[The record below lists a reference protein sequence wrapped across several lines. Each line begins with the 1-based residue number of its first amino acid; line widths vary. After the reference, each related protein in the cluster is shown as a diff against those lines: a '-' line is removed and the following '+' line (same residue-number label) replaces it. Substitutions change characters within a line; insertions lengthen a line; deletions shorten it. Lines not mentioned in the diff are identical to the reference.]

1 VKTASFTV
9 KGTAEQ
15 AARWNRASQAEGYA
29 SAGAWMAE
37 AVDAYLKARTRA
49 GRPIPLAWSR
59 GRFAVRFQGE
69 EVTISGFISPPFA
82 STAGTEEGPAC
93 YRGRKRHILVF
104 MPDARIIATLR
115 SYRQC
120 QALASELA
128 PALLRGLP
136 PTQPEGIIER
146 HSREST

>member
-1 VKTASFTV
+1 MKVACFTV
-9 KGTAEQ
+9 KGTAAQSARWKQ
-15 AARWNRASQAEGYA
+15 AAAGEGYA

-37 AVDAYLKARTRA
+37 AVDRYLQARARS

-59 GRFAVRFQGE
+59 GRFAVCFQGE
-69 EVTISGFISPPFA
+69 EVKVSGFISPPFA

-93 YRGRKRHILVF
+93 YRGRHRHILVF

-136 PTQPEGIIER
+136 PAQPEGVIER
-146 HSREST
+146 HRRESS

>member
-1 VKTASFTV
+1 MKTASFTV
-9 KGTAEQ
+9 KGTKEQ

-37 AVDAYLKARTRA
+37 AVDRYLMARVRA
-49 GRPIPLAWSR
+49 GRPLPLAWCR
-59 GRFAVRFQGE
+59 GRFTVRFQGK
-69 EVTISGFISPPFA
+69 EVTISGYISPPFA

-93 YRGRKRHILVF
+93 YAGRRRHILVF
-104 MPDARIIATLR
+104 MPDSRIIATLR

-128 PALLRGLP
+128 PVLLRGELP
-136 PTQPEGIIER
+136 NPR
-146 HSREST
+146 RL

>member
-1 VKTASFTV
+1 MKVATFTV
-9 KGTAEQ
+9 RGTAEQ

-37 AVDAYLKARTRA
+37 AVDRYLTARVRA

-136 PTQPEGIIER
+136 LAQPEGIIDR
-146 HSREST
+146 HRREST

>member
-1 VKTASFTV
+1 MKVATFTV
-9 KGTAEQ
+9 RADARQSVRWKQ
-15 AARWNRASQAEGYA
+15 AAEGEGFASV
-29 SAGAWMAE
+29 GAWVAE
-37 AVDAYLKARTRA
+37 AVDRYLMARIRS

-59 GRFAVRFQGE
+59 GRFLVRFQGE
-69 EVTISGFISPPFA
+69 EVKVSGFISPPFA
-82 STAGTEEGPAC
+82 STAGTDEGPAC

-128 PALLRGLP
+128 PILLRGDLP
-136 PTQPEGIIER
+136 GPPEGIIER
-146 HSREST
+146 HRREAV

>member
-1 VKTASFTV
+1 VKVATFTV
-9 KGTAEQ
+9 RGTAQQ
-15 AARWNRASQAEGYA
+15 ALRWNRASQAEGYA
-29 SAGAWMAE
+29 SAGAWMAD
-37 AVDAYLKARTRA
+37 AVDRYLQARVRA

-69 EVTISGFISPPFA
+69 EVKVSGMISPPFA
-82 STAGTEEGPAC
+82 STSGTEEGPAC
-93 YRGRKRHILVF
+93 YAGRRRHVLVF

-128 PALLRGLP
+128 PILLRGDLP
-136 PTQPEGIIER
+136 SPPGGIIER
-146 HSREST
+146 HRREAV